1 MIDEDMGV
9 IDAELDPE
17 QRANFMEVLSK
28 RSSII
33 RDGFAHWNAILEV
46 RPVPLR
52 SEFDP
57 FKVPLLLPD
66 IVMHEV

>member
-1 MIDEDMGV
+1 MTDEDMGV
-9 IDAELDPE
+9 IAAELDPE
-17 QRANFMEVLSK
+17 QRANFMEVLSR

-33 RDGFAHWNAILEV
+33 RDGFAHWNATRGNRLA
-46 RPVPLR
+46 PLR

-57 FKVPLLLPD
+57 FKVPLLLPH

>member
-9 IDAELDPE
+9 IAAELDPE

-33 RDGFAHWNAILEV
+33 RDGFAHWNAIRGV
-46 RPVPLR
+46 RLAPLR

-57 FKVPLLLPD
+57 FKVPLLLPH
-66 IVMHEV
+66 IVMHQV